1 MNIYEE
7 TQQKLL
13 DFAGAV
19 AKGTNHIFYIRKDSE
34 QVDGSGNYRTILYLI
49 DKKHT
54 PSAYHT
60 FDYSKIISSKY
71 KIPHPIAEYVTKFS
85 INVPY
90 SGLVGS
96 DSVSRL
102 VKEDKS
108 VTVKHLDTGKYIG
121 IKTFSKSISVLES
134 MVADILIIDK
144 KRYITLIVADI
155 RDDLR
160 IGDRVKYTM
169 VDDYMTNEFIIREVQ
184 YDFKSLQTTIAG
196 DGALGLL
203 ESGVGVAGYQ

>member
-1 MNIYEE
+1 M
-7 TQQKLL
+7 
-13 DFAGAV
+13 
-19 AKGTNHIFYIRKDSE
+19 
-34 QVDGSGNYRTILYLI
+34 
-49 DKKHT
+49 
-54 PSAYHT
+54 
-60 FDYSKIISSKY
+60 KY
-71 KIPHPIAEYVTKFS
+71 
-85 INVPY
+85 
-90 SGLVGS
+90 
-96 DSVSRL
+96 
-102 VKEDKS
+102 
-108 VTVKHLDTGKYIG
+108 LDTGKYIG

-134 MVADILIIDK
+134 MVADILVIDK
-144 KRYITLIVADI
+144 KRYVTLTVADI